1 MNTVDRSI
9 SLVSLPNRP
18 SVVPASRRRRLALTA
33 AALGL
38 AVGLTGCSLSSDD
51 LTASGETAAQ
61 QPSTTTP
68 DAGAAPVEPAA
79 PPESPVAEA
88 GTRANPHPVG
98 TAVANEDWSIVVGA
112 PREAWGEISAENQFN
127 SPPEAGLEYWIVP
140 LTATYQGATSGTPWL
155 DLSVKF
161 VGDDSVTYE
170 GYCGVIPNNIQDV
183 GELYAGG
190 VAEGNACV
198 AVPAGAPGLWTVT
211 TGWGDPAFF
220 TAR

>member
-1 MNTVDRSI
+1 M
-9 SLVSLPNRP
+9 
-18 SVVPASRRRRLALTA
+18 ALTA
-33 AALGL
+33 AVLGL
-38 AVGLTGCSLSSDD
+38 TISLTGCGLSSDN
-51 LTASGETAAQ
+51 LSASDEAAV
-61 QPSTTTP
+61 QPPSSTTP
-68 DAGAAPVEPAA
+68 DADTAPAEPATTPEPPAAAP
-79 PPESPVAEA
+79 

-98 TAVANEDWSIVVGA
+98 TTVGNEDWSIVVGT

-127 SPPEAGLEYWIVP
+127 SPPEAGLEFWIVP

-161 VGDDSVTYE
+161 VGDDAVTYE

-211 TGWGDPAFF
+211 TGWGEPAFF